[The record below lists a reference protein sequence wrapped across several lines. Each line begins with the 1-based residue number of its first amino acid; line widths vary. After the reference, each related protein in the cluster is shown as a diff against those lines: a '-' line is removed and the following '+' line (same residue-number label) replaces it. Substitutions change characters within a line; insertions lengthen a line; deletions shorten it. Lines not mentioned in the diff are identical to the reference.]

1 MSEAVPR
8 SPAAPR
14 ESTMLDTFLAV
25 LPWAMAA
32 LVILMILLWQAAV
45 QKVPTVFTDELEWSQ
60 LSRAIATTG
69 HAARRGQPIS
79 FKSLYAFLIAP
90 AWWIHSTAAAYTA
103 IKYLNTIVMAL
114 SAIPTYLL
122 ARRLVS
128 PRAAAVAGLGVL
140 CTSAFF
146 YAPLILPEVLA
157 YPTFCLCAYLSV
169 RALSGDGRRWTIA
182 AIVICALSLEVRSQ
196 LVCAGGALALAAA
209 GLWLAGPTSKRLRRS
224 WSKADHVGAIVL
236 AIGILIVLNQIA
248 SPHVSEWAEVTNGWK
263 HRLWRLGFEA
273 ASALV
278 IGLGILPG
286 IAGLAS
292 LWLPERKHDP
302 RWRAFA
308 AFLAASI
315 VTFGM
320 YTAVKATFLSLH
332 FGTYVEER
340 NLIYL
345 SPLLIVGAVVYFS
358 AHRPSLPA
366 LVLSAAFCGWLVLGH
381 GYQLGYPYFESPGYG
396 IAAMAN
402 RTFRWDQTDI
412 RGAFAVASVISLGIA
427 LLPYLR
433 RYAAVRIVLLGAAAV
448 AVGAWSLGGE
458 VTSARGS
465 ATGSRQLA
473 AHLAYPFDWVDQL
486 TGGDGVTYLGQQI
499 GVDDGLWLT
508 EFWNRSIKN
517 VWTLDGTAPGPG
529 PTTTPDLLRPD
540 GTLSN
545 DPGLDYVLEDNG
557 VQVIGQKV
565 ETKGPLTL
573 VRIRRHP
580 WHLQETY
587 YGRSSDSWIIGST
600 DAPSADGTYAYFGPA
615 KSGLLELDVSRGGF
629 CAQGAPP
636 GKVTVRLGPV
646 ALNEQRAAVVTH
658 PVSVRHLVVHSCQTI
673 KLKLHTRAPV
683 AATVHVTSFVRP
695 SDYGASDSRLL
706 GVQFGAS
713 FTPDKKS

>member
-45 QKVPTVFTDELEWSQ
+45 QKTPTIFTDEVEWTQ

-69 HAARRGQPIS
+69 HAARRGTPIS

-90 AWWIHSTAAAYTA
+90 CWWLHSTLAAYTA

-114 SAIPTYLL
+114 AAIPTFLL

-128 PRAAAVAGLGVL
+128 PRAAAIAGLGAL

-169 RALSGDGRRWTIA
+169 RALSGDGWRWTVA
-182 AIVICALSLEVRSQ
+182 AIVACAVAIEVRDE
-196 LVCAGGALALAAA
+196 LICAGGALALAAA
-209 GLWLAGPTSKRLRRS
+209 LLWLAGPTSKRLRRD
-224 WSKADHVGAIVL
+224 WSRVDHAGAIIL
-236 AIGILIVLNQIA
+236 AIGLAIVLNQLA
-248 SPHVSEWAEVTNGWK
+248 TPHVSEWAEVTNGWK

-278 IGLGILPG
+278 IGLGILPA
-286 IAGLAS
+286 IAGLAA
-292 LWLPERKHDP
+292 LWLPERRLDP

-320 YTAVKATFLSLH
+320 YTAVKATFLSIH

-345 SPLLIVGAVVYFS
+345 GPLLIVGAVVYFS
-358 AHRPSLPA
+358 ARRPSLP
-366 LVLSAAFCGWLVLGH
+366 VLAVSGVFCGWLVLGH
-381 GYQLGYPYFESPGYG
+381 GYQLGYPYFEAPGYG

-402 RTFRWDQTDI
+402 RTFRWDQPTI
-412 RGAFAVASVISLGIA
+412 RIWLAVSLAVAIAIA
-427 LLPYLR
+427 LLPFLR
-433 RYAAVRIVLLGAAAV
+433 RFAPLKIALLGLAALTV
-448 AVGAWSLGGE
+448 ASWSLGGE

-465 ATGSRQLA
+465 AEGAQQLA
-473 AHLAYPFDWVDQL
+473 AHLGQPFDWVDEL
-486 TGGDGVTYLGQQI
+486 TSGAGVTYLGQQI
-499 GVDDGLWLT
+499 GTDDGLWLT

-529 PTTTPDLLRPD
+529 PTTTPDLVRPD

-545 DPGLDYVLEDNG
+545 DPGLDYVLVDNG
-557 VQVIGQKV
+557 VRVIGDTV
-565 ETKGPLTL
+565 SSRGSLSL
-573 VRIRRHP
+573 VHLRSHP
-580 WHLQETY
+580 WRLQETY
-587 YGRSSDSWIIGST
+587 YGRSSDSWIVQPS
-600 DAPSADGTYAYFGPA
+600 DATSADGTYAYFGPS
-615 KSGLLELDVSRGGF
+615 KSGLLELEVSRGGF
-629 CAQGAPP
+629 CAAGAPP
-636 GKVTVRLGPV
+636 SPVTVRIGPV
-646 ALNEQRAAVVTH
+646 ALNEQRAAVVDH
-658 PVSVRHLVVHSCQTI
+658 PTIVRHVLVHSCQTI
-673 KLKLHTRAPV
+673 HMKLHVRPPV